1 MQLAQLTPARRL
13 LLPRPVVAERCRCLA
28 QDDLRFV
35 SPAQRGE
42 SLPPQEERPARLQ
55 GVPLA
60 TLPDALARIEPVER
74 PLAPST
80 WGRPRD
86 LSTWDSPRVAEI
98 AFTARRAELRTVAA
112 VSATRERGA
121 ALERAVRE
129 LLALQ
134 ASDWAFQ
141 ITHELAADYPM
152 ERVSSH
158 SRELDAALAALTDSG
173 AVSQAAVRNLAPEV
187 ELAPLFAT

>member
-1 MQLAQLTPARRL
+1 MHRTLGSIL
-13 LLPRPVVAERCRCLA
+13 VVSAAVSAGWSSVGAERLVPVHRLA
-28 QDDLRFV
+28 D
-35 SPAQRGE
+35 
-42 SLPPQEERPARLQ
+42 ERAAAVRLED
-55 GVPLA
+55 VPTA
-60 TLPDALARIEPVER
+60 T
-74 PLAPST
+74 
-80 WGRPRD
+80 
-86 LSTWDSPRVAEI
+86 EI
-98 AFTARRAELRTVAA
+98 AFTVRRAELRTVATA
-112 VSATRERGA
+112 SATGEHGP

-141 ITHELAADYPM
+141 MTHELAADYPM

-173 AVSQAAVRNLAPEV
+173 AVSQAAVRNLAPDV